1 MTPDPAP
8 STDQVPTKR
17 KRKWKVKTL
26 VGVVALLVIAGIFGP
41 KEPPKQASATP
52 STSPTQAAVVTQPS
66 TAPTRPSPSPV
77 DDAAVRSAAVA
88 AAVAALSGKPG
99 YPGDPDFES
108 CRTLVAD
115 ILGAQKRLEAAI
127 NANQI
132 DYPNASAEISTY
144 TAEVEQA
151 APEFVNPALRAAWGR
166 AGTNGE
172 TAAQLLLEGD
182 PSTADAAA
190 STWALS
196 VTAAI
201 QVCRTYMHH

>member
-1 MTPDPAP
+1 MTFDPAP
-8 STDQVPTKR
+8 STDQVPAKR

-41 KEPPKQASATP
+41 KEPPKQASAAP

-66 TAPTRPSPSPV
+66 TAPTRPTPV

-88 AAVAALSGKPG
+88 SAVAALSGKPG

-115 ILGAQKRLEAAI
+115 ILGAEKRLEAMITADR
-127 NANQI
+127 I

-151 APEFVNPALRAAWGR
+151 APEFTNPGLRAAWGR

-172 TAAQLLLEGD
+172 TAAQMLLEGD

-190 STWALS
+190 GTWALS